1 VRKQLLEAQEW
12 VQKHLP
18 GYRFRTLALPMGA
31 YPKEL
36 GWAISGG
43 VNGSTYRH
51 DAILMVAGGAALSP
65 HARGLDP
72 YHVPRIQATEAE
84 LGYWISHFDRRSEER
99 YVSDGDPA
107 TVTVARG
114 QTAQVRLPGGA
125 RVVERP

>member
-1 VRKQLLEAQEW
+1 VGAEASAR
-12 VQKHLP
+12 VSLP
-18 GYRFRTLALPMGA
+18 HPRAPDGR

-72 YHVPRIQATEAE
+72 YHLPRIQATEA
-84 LGYWISHFDRRSEER
+84 SS
-99 YVSDGDPA
+99 A
-107 TVTVARG
+107 TGSATS
-114 QTAQVRLPGGA
+114 TGGA
-125 RVVERP
+125 TSAM